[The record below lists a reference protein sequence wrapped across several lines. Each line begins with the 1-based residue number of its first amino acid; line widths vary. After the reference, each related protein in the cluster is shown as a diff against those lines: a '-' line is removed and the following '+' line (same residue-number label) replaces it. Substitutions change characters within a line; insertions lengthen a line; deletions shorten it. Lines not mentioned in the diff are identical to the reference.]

1 MERRRAFEAVTA
13 LLRGLAAR
21 SPVLLVVDDLQY
33 AGQSTVE
40 LLHYLGRHVPGSR
53 LLTVATVR
61 AENDAEIGAALAP
74 VARRI
79 EVGPLGPEA
88 VRQLASEAG
97 QAGLA
102 DTILR
107 RTGGHTFF
115 VVESLRALAGGDDG
129 LPESLLG
136 AVQARVR
143 RTGPAAETL
152 LRAAAV
158 LGATVD
164 PLALS
169 ALLDLTPAASLE
181 LCEVALDARLLMISG
196 RDYEFANDLIREV
209 LYASTPEPAR
219 LAYHRRAADLLTG
232 QPESLAR
239 HAAAAGDWPRAA
251 RAWLLAAEDAMRR
264 YAATDAATL
273 ATQSNDAAERA
284 GDAEVAARALLDAG
298 PRP

>member
-13 LLRGLAAR
+13 FLRGLAAR

-61 AENDAEIGAALAP
+61 AENDAELGAALAP
-74 VARRI
+74 VARRV

-88 VRQLASEAG
+88 VRQLASAAG
-97 QAGLA
+97 QGGLA

-115 VVESLRALAGGDDG
+115 VVESLRALAGGDEG
-129 LPESLLG
+129 LPESLVS

-152 LRAAAV
+152 LRVAAV

-169 ALLDLTPAASLE
+169 ALLDLTPAAALE
-181 LCEVALDARLLMISG
+181 RCEVALGRAAARHQRPRLRVRQRPHPRGTVREHAGAGAAGVSPPGRRPADRAAGVAGTACSG
-196 RDYEFANDLIREV
+196 RG
-209 LYASTPEPAR
+209 R
-219 LAYHRRAADLLTG
+219 LAPGGTGLAPGRRR
-232 QPESLAR
+232 R
-239 HAAAAGDWPRAA
+239 HAPVRGD
-251 RAWLLAAEDAMRR
+251 RR
-264 YAATDAATL
+264 
-273 ATQSNDAAERA
+273 
-284 GDAEVAARALLDAG
+284 GDAGHPGTRRRGACR
-298 PRP
+298 